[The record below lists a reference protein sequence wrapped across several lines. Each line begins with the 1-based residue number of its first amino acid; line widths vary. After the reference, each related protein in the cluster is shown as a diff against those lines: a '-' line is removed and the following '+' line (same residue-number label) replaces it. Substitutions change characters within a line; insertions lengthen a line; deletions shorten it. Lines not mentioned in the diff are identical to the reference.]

1 MQKKLKW
8 FLLPITGILLTTWIA
23 VALQNRKVD
32 DNALRNAGKSNNT
45 EDWLTHGLNYQETR
59 YSLLKQIDA
68 TNVSRL
74 GLAFTYEIGPGG
86 GNQEATPL
94 VANGVLYSITQWS
107 VAYAV
112 DIRTGKELWRFDPQ
126 IDRPTIQPRIC
137 CGNVV
142 RGVALYDGKVYIPVL
157 DGRLIA
163 LDAAK
168 GTEVWS
174 VQTTPPTEPYTV
186 TMAPR
191 VAKGKVFIGNAGA
204 EYPVRGYVTAYD
216 AQTGKQVWRFY
227 TVPGDPA
234 KGFESKA
241 MEDAAKTW
249 GGEWW
254 KIGGGGGTVWDGM
267 TYDPDTNFIMFGT
280 GNAGPWPSD
289 VRQSRG
295 KDNLYTAS
303 VVALNAD
310 TGDYKWHYQFVP
322 EDSWDFDSVQQLTL
336 ADLRINGQN
345 RKVVMQANKNGFF
358 YVLDR
363 TNGKVISASPF
374 AQVNWASEID
384 LKTGRPMTRPE
395 AFYGKDQAVQI
406 FPGPGGAHNWSPM
419 SFNPTTNLMYIPTS
433 ANSSSTYRLPENF
446 TYNPRG
452 QNMGVQFGGGGGG
465 RGGGGAR
472 GGAGAPGAPGAP
484 PAPGAA
490 TGGILDPGA
499 AAGAGFAVPT
509 GPPPGST
516 VAPALPSVGPVDKD
530 GKFYTGSWLI
540 AIDPRTQTEKWRVAS
555 SSGSIGGGTLTTAG
569 NLVFQVMNN
578 GRLFAYKAD
587 TGVKVFETATN
598 QTGNMG
604 PPITFMVDNKQYIA
618 VAGGAGPRGQ
628 GGGAGRGGAGRGGA
642 PGAPPAGA
650 PPVAGAP
657 PALGAATADAQ
668 RGAPAA
674 PPAAP
679 TTPPVLPRLYVYALD
694 GKAENP
700 TPAPPPPA
708 APGAGAPGG
717 FAPPPGGGPGGAPAT
732 PPPPPGT
739 LVTPPPAAGGRGR

>member
-1 MQKKLKW
+1 MKTRRLIG
-8 FLLPITGILLTTWIA
+8 FVLPITGILLTTWIA
-23 VALQNRKVD
+23 MGQQSRVKVVD
-32 DNALRNAGKSNNT
+32 DNALKNSGKGSA

-59 YSLLKQIDA
+59 YSPLKQIDDK
-68 TNVSRL
+68 NVSRL
-74 GLAFTYEIGPGG
+74 GLAFTYEIGQGG
-86 GNQEATPL
+86 GNQEGTPL
-94 VANGVLYSITQWS
+94 VSNGVLYGITNWSI
-107 VAYAV
+107 AYAV
-112 DIRTGKELWRFDPQ
+112 DIRTGNELWRFDPQ
-126 IDRPTIQPRIC
+126 VDRPTIQPRIC
-137 CGNVV
+137 CGNVL
-142 RGVALYDGKVYIPVL
+142 RGVALYEGKVYIPVL

-163 LDAAK
+163 LDATTGK
-168 GTEVWS
+168 EVWS
-174 VQTTPPTEPYTV
+174 VQTTPTDQPYTV

-191 VAKGKVFIGNAGA
+191 VAKGKVFIGNAGS

-216 AQTGKQVWRFY
+216 AQTGKQVWRFF

-267 TYDPDTNFIMFGT
+267 TYDPDLNLIMFGT

-310 TGDYKWHYQFVP
+310 TGEYKWHYQFVP
-322 EDSWDFDSVQQLTL
+322 EDSWDYDSVQQLTL

-374 AQVNWASEID
+374 AKVNWASEID
-384 LKTGRPMTRPE
+384 LKTGRPMIRPE
-395 AFYGKDQAVQI
+395 AFYGKDQAIQI

-433 ANSSSTYRLPENF
+433 ADSSSTYRLPASF

-465 RGGGGAR
+465 GAGRGG
-472 GGAGAPGAPGAP
+472 PGAPGAP

-516 VAPALPSVGPVDKD
+516 VAPTLPSVGPVDKD
-530 GKFYTGSWLI
+530 GKFYTGSWLV

-628 GGGAGRGGAGRGGA
+628 GGPGGGGGGAGRGG
-642 PGAPPAGA
+642 PGGPPA
-650 PPVAGAP
+650 AG
-657 PALGAATADAQ
+657 
-668 RGAPAA
+668 
-674 PPAAP
+674 AP
-679 TTPPVLPRLYVYALD
+679 TTPGGVPAAPGAGPAAGFPGPAAPAGPVVLPRLYVYVLD

-717 FAPPPGGGPGGAPAT
+717 FGPPPGGAPGGPPPT
-732 PPPPPGT
+732 PPPAPGT
-739 LVTPPPAAGGRGR
+739 LVTPPPAAGRGR